1 MKRILFLT
9 IFVALM
15 VFAGCNKKSE
25 PATDI
30 ETESTK
36 TDSLSEKDT
45 LSLNDFV
52 DTTKFKKS
60 VEDVKKKIDEKQKEL
75 NKEMDEV
82 KKKLDELEK

>member
-25 PATDI
+25 PTTDK

>member
-1 MKRILFLT
+1 MKRILFLS
-9 IFVALM
+9 IFITLA
-15 VFAGCNKKSE
+15 VFSGCNKKSE
-25 PATDI
+25 PATDK

-45 LSLNDFV
+45 LSINDFV
-52 DTTKFKKS
+52 DTTKFNKS
-60 VEDVKKKIDEKQKEL
+60 VNDVKKKIDEKQKEL

>member
-9 IFVALM
+9 IFASVM
-15 VFAGCNKKSE
+15 VFTGCNKKSE
-25 PATDI
+25 PAAEGVADT
-30 ETESTK
+30 SK

-45 LSLNDFV
+45 LTLNDFV

>member
-9 IFVALM
+9 IFVALLI
-15 VFAGCNKKSE
+15 FTGCNKKSE
-25 PATDI
+25 PAT
-30 ETESTK
+30 EEKTESTK

-45 LSLNDFV
+45 LSINDFV
-52 DTTKFKKS
+52 DTAKFNKS
-60 VEDVKKKIDEKQKEL
+60 VNDVKKKIDEKQKEL